1 MRVLRTLI
9 GLCLLLAL
17 TGCAVFKPVH
27 EISDYMTSAF
37 RPKGLDYR
45 MSADEATGEWD
56 QVAIEGR
63 GERPRVM
70 KKKSLFE
77 IESPKA
83 REITRNLGYEDY

>member
-1 MRVLRTLI
+1 MRVLRTYI
-9 GLCLLLAL
+9 LLTMLLPLA
-17 TGCAVFKPVH
+17 GCAVFKPVH

-70 KKKSLFE
+70 KKDPLYFLD
-77 IESPKA
+77 SPKA
-83 REITRNLGYEDY
+83 REIKRNLNYED

>member
-1 MRVLRTLI
+1 MRVLRTNI
-9 GLCLLLAL
+9 LLTVLLPL

-70 KKKSLFE
+70 NKDPLYFLD
-77 IESPKA
+77 SPKA
-83 REITRNLGYEDY
+83 REIKRNLNYDD

>member
-1 MRVLRTLI
+1 MRVLRRLI
-9 GLCLLLAL
+9 GLSLLLPL

-27 EISDYMTSAF
+27 EISEYMTSAF

>member
-1 MRVLRTLI
+1 MRVLCVTATLTLSVI
-9 GLCLLLAL
+9 GS
-17 TGCAVFKPVH
+17 GCAVLKPVH

-63 GERPRVM
+63 GDRPRAVN
-70 KKKSLFE
+70 KDPLYW
-77 IESPKA
+77 IDSPKS
-83 REITRNLGYEDY
+83 REIKRNLGYDD

>member
-1 MRVLRTLI
+1 MRVLRTYSIL
-9 GLCLLLAL
+9 LMLLLL

-63 GERPRVM
+63 GDRPRVM
-70 KKKSLFE
+70 KEKSLFQL
-77 IESPKA
+77 ESPKA
-83 REITRNLGYEDY
+83 REITRNLGFEDY